1 MQKTIFKYILQ
12 FIKYSIIIIITI
24 GLIAFIIM
32 DILGNH
38 YKVADGVYRS
48 GQLNKYN
55 LEYYI
60 KHNKIQTI
68 LNLRGKWEDEKYLT
82 EKKISKKYN
91 VTHIDYTLWN
101 NEFLDFN
108 KTSQIV
114 QILKDAKKP
123 ILIHCYGGADRT
135 SLVAALYQ
143 FAIAKETPE
152 EARKEFSILY
162 GHTPYFRK
170 KVIAMDKS
178 FDNYIEH
185 SIKAK
190 VDE

>member
-48 GQLNKYN
+48 GQLNEYN

-68 LNLRGKWEDEKYLT
+68 FHLPIYHED
-82 EKKISKKYN
+82 
-91 VTHIDYTLWN
+91 
-101 NEFLDFN
+101 
-108 KTSQIV
+108 
-114 QILKDAKKP
+114 
-123 ILIHCYGGADRT
+123 
-135 SLVAALYQ
+135 
-143 FAIAKETPE
+143 
-152 EARKEFSILY
+152 
-162 GHTPYFRK
+162 
-170 KVIAMDKS
+170 
-178 FDNYIEH
+178 
-185 SIKAK
+185 
-190 VDE
+190 